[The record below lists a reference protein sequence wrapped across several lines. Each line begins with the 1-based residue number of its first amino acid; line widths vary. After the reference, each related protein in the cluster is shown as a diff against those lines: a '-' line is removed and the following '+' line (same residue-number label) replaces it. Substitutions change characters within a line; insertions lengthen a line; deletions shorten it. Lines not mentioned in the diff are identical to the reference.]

1 MKSFNKTTTLLL
13 VSLIATLVS
22 GGIYSFFFI
31 LTKNKTQ
38 ETAEILEKTES
49 LSGKNTQI
57 ASIIASLK
65 NERENIDKLSSYF
78 IKENEIALFIK
89 KIENLGPQS
98 GAEVTLESLEPGV
111 TEKSVPFLSF
121 RIKANGKF
129 EDIERLLIL
138 LENMPLKLEWK
149 TARLTR
155 GTISP
160 PVAIGVS
167 KKGTTEIVTWNLE
180 VFLSVR
186 NFIRATDDIRPQAK

>member
-98 GAEVTLESLEPGV
+98 GAEVILESLEPGV

-155 GTISP
+155 GTISS
-160 PVAIGVS
+160 PVMTGVS
-167 KKGTTEIVTWNLE
+167 KKGPTEIVTWNLE